1 MRKRKYQF
9 RMFGG
14 LYLTTD
20 GKTIPIS
27 SLFGKQL
34 IALLTYL
41 ICNYKQ
47 SVSKEKIIDIFWPDS
62 ENPSNALKF
71 AIHRLRK
78 ALGNVVGLPDVEM
91 IVTTANGYQ
100 FNPAIS
106 VELDTEVFEK
116 TVLEANSEGNFE
128 LYRKAVD
135 LYYGDFLEGVDI
147 EWVLTDRGYYR
158 SIFVQIC
165 NTLAGRYL
173 QESKIEEAVD
183 ICERGLDADELDETL
198 IHTYL
203 ISLLK
208 AKRYNFAKSYF
219 DAIKKIYKKKVGV
232 PFESL
237 AQGQSFS
244 QLVARIAIEGDEQTI
259 ADTIESAML
268 PNSSSIAP
276 MIVDNDVFNELC
288 IYTMRNSERYHTKDY
303 VVTVR
308 IEAAREKRKRIM
320 MQLLN
325 ILKVSLRKTDI
336 VTRAGDSEICLLVRL
351 SDESD
356 VKILYSRIDRRLSES
371 VGVFNY
377 SLTYTI
383 KPVS

>member
-1 MRKRKYQF
+1 
-9 RMFGG
+9 MFGG

-27 SLFGKQL
+27 SLVGKQL

-116 TVLEANSEGNFE
+116 TVLEANSEENFE

-259 ADTIESAML
+259 GYYSPI
-268 PNSSSIAP
+268 
-276 MIVDNDVFNELC
+276 NE
-288 IYTMRNSERYHTKDY
+288 
-303 VVTVR
+303 
-308 IEAAREKRKRIM
+308 
-320 MQLLN
+320 
-325 ILKVSLRKTDI
+325 
-336 VTRAGDSEICLLVRL
+336 
-351 SDESD
+351 
-356 VKILYSRIDRRLSES
+356 
-371 VGVFNY
+371 
-377 SLTYTI
+377 
-383 KPVS
+383 

>member
-27 SLFGKQL
+27 SLVGKQL

-116 TVLEANSEGNFE
+116 TVLEANSEENFE

-135 LYYGDFLEGVDI
+135 LYYGDFLEG
-147 EWVLTDRGYYR
+147 
-158 SIFVQIC
+158 
-165 NTLAGRYL
+165 GRY
-173 QESKIEEAVD
+173 
-183 ICERGLDADELDETL
+183 
-198 IHTYL
+198 
-203 ISLLK
+203 
-208 AKRYNFAKSYF
+208 
-219 DAIKKIYKKKVGV
+219 
-232 PFESL
+232 
-237 AQGQSFS
+237 
-244 QLVARIAIEGDEQTI
+244 
-259 ADTIESAML
+259 
-268 PNSSSIAP
+268 
-276 MIVDNDVFNELC
+276 
-288 IYTMRNSERYHTKDY
+288 
-303 VVTVR
+303 
-308 IEAAREKRKRIM
+308 
-320 MQLLN
+320 
-325 ILKVSLRKTDI
+325 
-336 VTRAGDSEICLLVRL
+336 
-351 SDESD
+351 
-356 VKILYSRIDRRLSES
+356 
-371 VGVFNY
+371 
-377 SLTYTI
+377 
-383 KPVS
+383 

>member
-1 MRKRKYQF
+1 
-9 RMFGG
+9 MFGG

-27 SLFGKQL
+27 SLVGKQL

-91 IVTTANGYQ
+91 IVTTANGYK

-116 TVLEANSEGNFE
+116 TVLEANSEENFE

-244 QLVARIAIEGDEQTI
+244 QLVARIAVEGDEQTI
-259 ADTIESAML
+259 ANTIKKC
-268 PNSSSIAP
+268 NVTKFSIAP

-288 IYTMRNSERYHTKDY
+288 IYTMRNAERYHTKDY

-325 ILKVSLRKTDI
+325 ILKVSLRKTDV

-356 VKILYSRIDRRLSES
+356 VKILYSRIDSRLSES
-371 VGVFNY
+371 VGEANY
-377 SLTYTI
+377 TLTYAI
-383 KPVS
+383 KPLA